1 MSRRLL
7 FVTAI
12 VSVLLARPLWAA
24 QARATREALQEHAT
38 HIVTGKVVAIYQ
50 RITADDSY
58 KHLRYVAE
66 IVVDECEKGEGIQR
80 GDRVSVWYWQE
91 HWIGRGYPP
100 PNGTGNDDLPTEQ
113 ESVRVYLQ
121 YLPHDDDS
129 WYHKPG
135 GYNVITPNGFE
146 TLPSASM
153 GQVVNVA
160 AIKAGNFFSRYGQL
174 IVGVLMGVVL
184 SKVISR
190 CRKCNRVTSI
200 TPSQSINLP
209 PADASFPLDR

>member
-12 VSVLLARPLWAA
+12 VSVMLARPLWAV

-38 HIVTGKVVAIYQ
+38 HIITGKVAAIYQ
-50 RITADDSY
+50 RTTADDSY
-58 KHLRYVAE
+58 KQLRYVAE

-80 GDRVSVWYWQE
+80 GDRVSVWYWRE
-91 HWIGRGYPP
+91 VWIGRGYPP
-100 PNGTGNDDLPTEQ
+100 PNGTGNYDLPTEQ

-129 WYHKPG
+129 QYFKPG

-153 GQVVNVA
+153 GQAINVA
-160 AIKAGNFFSRYGQL
+160 AIKAGQMFSSYGQL
-174 IVGVLMGVVL
+174 ILGIAFGVTFCMIV
-184 SKVISR
+184 SR
-190 CRKCNRVTSI
+190 IRRRKQVSRNEPEALRNESR
-200 TPSQSINLP
+200 L
-209 PADASFPLDR
+209 